1 MTQLVREGLRDEEPL
16 ISLRL
21 LTRGRTVSLF
31 WQLDPH
37 RKRALLQR
45 VHEAGLINLGEPV
58 IGLSGADL
66 REAYL
71 RELTLSKADL
81 RGDDINGA
89 NLGDANLRDAD
100 LTAYCVDVD
109 PYASCMYEWL
119 SKPPSAK
126 PYVRIM
132 RVGQPH

>member
-16 ISLRL
+16 SSVRL

-37 RKRALLQR
+37 RKRALLQIL
-45 VHEAGLINLGEPV
+45 HEAGLINLGEPV

-81 RGDDINGA
+81 RGADMKGA

-100 LTAYCVDVD
+100 LRNCPKSLELAGGV
-109 PYASCMYEWL
+109 AL
-119 SKPPSAK
+119 
-126 PYVRIM
+126 
-132 RVGQPH
+132 